1 MFSCNIT
8 FICNFLFLLC
18 VFVTQMMALGHA
30 PFYDG
35 RYRCCGEEEEEILN
49 EDDVRHCGEHAWSVI
64 GF

>member
-1 MFSCNIT
+1 
-8 FICNFLFLLC
+8 
-18 VFVTQMMALGHA
+18 MMALGHA